1 MGKFLINDIPAIIR
15 SKISTITAKASLS
28 PNKME
33 MFIEG
38 TQLEDFSKKMA
49 NEEMRT
55 DESKKYFKEL
65 VLEVLKEQGLI

>member
-1 MGKFLINDIPAIIR
+1 MGKFLINDIPAVIR
-15 SKISTITAKASLS
+15 SKMNTITAKASLS